1 MRPLPL
7 AAAALAAALASPRG
21 EAATLRGL
29 STLNAPTVH
38 LSDLFDDAGPNAA
51 RVLGPAPSVGGRIV
65 VEAAQLAAIARQFG
79 VAWRPASLADQAVL
93 DRPGRP
99 LPREEVLA
107 AVRAAL
113 VRAGASEAAEIELP
127 GFDAPL
133 VPTEGK
139 AQAIATQVDYDAA
152 SGRFAALLTVTAD
165 TMNPVN
171 LRVAGR
177 LLETM
182 EVAVPAAR
190 LHAGSVLRPQDLRL
204 ARVRAGLV
212 HGEVVQDPAEVAG
225 MALRHPAAAGQPI
238 SRAEL
243 VRPPVVEKGATVTMA
258 LETQGISL
266 SGQGQALDSGAVGE
280 RVRVLN
286 PVSRAVLDAQVT
298 GPGRVRVE
306 PDSAP
311 LVPPGRASVAALR

>member
-1 MRPLPL
+1 
-7 AAAALAAALASPRG
+7 
-21 EAATLRGL
+21 
-29 STLNAPTVH
+29 
-38 LSDLFDDAGPNAA
+38 
-51 RVLGPAPSVGGRIV
+51 
-65 VEAAQLAAIARQFG
+65 
-79 VAWRPASLADQAVL
+79 
-93 DRPGRP
+93 
-99 LPREEVLA
+99 
-107 AVRAAL
+107 VRAAR

-127 GFDAPL
+127 GCDAPL

-190 LHAGSVLRPQDLRL
+190 LLAGSVLRPQDLRL

-311 LVPPGRASVAALR
+311 LVPPGRASVAELRRGGSPACSRPSPAPPCSAAAARWNGSPRSAGRRR